1 MKTIVLDLGELPA
14 DLRAAVRELRAEAAF
29 CEGEGAVLTWEK
41 GERLRARIEGNRAV
55 VTAPT
60 RAAFFKG
67 FAYLLCG
74 GCDLPVYADRLS
86 FMADLS
92 RNAVLKE
99 ETVRKLLRVLA
110 LNGFTELQL
119 YTEDTYEI
127 AEEPYFGHLRG
138 RLTEEEIKRLDEY
151 AALFGIELVPCIQTL
166 AHLNTLLHWQK
177 YQDYFD
183 NGDILFAGEERVYE
197 LIGNML
203 KAARRAYRSGRIN
216 IGMDEAA
223 LLGAGRYFDKHG
235 YVPRTQIM
243 QKHLGRVLSLC
254 EKYGFR
260 PMMWSDMFF
269 RPAYNGQYYAA
280 DEEITP
286 EFLRSYAGQNVELV
300 YWNYY
305 HDDSAVY
312 EKMIAKHAALT
323 ENFSFAGGAW
333 KWSGFAPLLS
343 LARRNSAA
351 ALSACRRCGV
361 RSLMLTA
368 WGDNGAECSPFAVL
382 PVIAQY
388 SDACYGGFG
397 EACAAPFAVWAGDLN
412 SFFALELPNR
422 LTEEPMW
429 RQTNCSSKY
438 FLYNDPLA
446 GVFDSNVPENARAV
460 ARRNGEA
467 IAAARGK
474 VKKEY
479 GYLFDTLASLCG
491 VLELKTDFGVRAK
504 EAYDR
509 GDKPALAAL
518 AEECGEIVRRL
529 QNFYRRFS
537 AQWSRENVPFGFEV
551 QTARL
556 GGLMQRMKDAARILR
571 DYATGKTDGIPE
583 LAHPRL
589 DFMGGGSRMSRQA
602 DILYNNYAFSA
613 SVNVM

>member
-1 MKTIVLDLGELPA
+1 MKTIVFDLGELPS
-14 DLRAAVRELRAEAAF
+14 DLRAAVRELRAETAF
-29 CEGEGAVLTWEK
+29 REGKGAVLTWEK
-41 GERLRARIEGNRAV
+41 GERLCARVEGDRAV
-55 VTAPT
+55 VTAPS

-99 ETVRKLLRVLA
+99 ETVRKLVRVLA

-138 RLTEEEIKRLDEY
+138 RLTEEEIKRLADY

-166 AHLNTLLHWQK
+166 AHLNTLLRWQK

-203 KAARRAYRSGRIN
+203 KAARRAYRSDRIN

-235 YVPRTQIM
+235 YVPRAQIM

-286 EFLRSYAGQNVELV
+286 VFLRSFSGQNVELV
-300 YWNYY
+300 YWDYY
-305 HDDSAVY
+305 HDDPAVY

-351 ALSACRRCGV
+351 ALAACRKCGV

-412 SFFALELPNR
+412 GFFALELPNR

-460 ARRNGEA
+460 ALRNGEA
-467 IAAARGK
+467 LAAARGK

-491 VLELKTDFGVRAK
+491 VLALKTDFGVRAK
-504 EAYDR
+504 KAYDE

-518 AEECGEIVRRL
+518 AVEGGEIVRRL
-529 QNFYRRFS
+529 QDFYRRFS
-537 AQWSRENVPFGFEV
+537 AQWSRENAPFGFEV

-556 GGLMQRMKDAARILR
+556 GGLMQRMKDAARTLR
-571 DYATGKTDGIPE
+571 GYAAGKTDCIPE

-589 DFMGGGSRMSRQA
+589 DFMGGGNRMSKQA

>member
-235 YVPRTQIM
+235 YVPRAQIM

-300 YWNYY
+300 YWDYY

-446 GVFDSNVPENARAV
+446 GRFRQQRAGKR
-460 ARRNGEA
+460 ARRRPAQRGGDRRRPGKGE
-467 IAAARGK
+467 K
-474 VKKEY
+474 
-479 GYLFDTLASLCG
+479 
-491 VLELKTDFGVRAK
+491 GVR
-504 EAYDR
+504 
-509 GDKPALAAL
+509 LS
-518 AEECGEIVRRL
+518 VR
-529 QNFYRRFS
+529 Y
-537 AQWSRENVPFGFEV
+537 
-551 QTARL
+551 
-556 GGLMQRMKDAARILR
+556 
-571 DYATGKTDGIPE
+571 
-583 LAHPRL
+583 PRL
-589 DFMGGGSRMSRQA
+589 SLRRAGSENRLRRPRQRG
-602 DILYNNYAFSA
+602 
-613 SVNVM
+613 VRQGR